1 MEDDDVFNTV
11 DQFFS
16 GYRTVVFEK
25 GEIITQGGTQP
36 SGVLYLID
44 GQVIQYDILPN
55 GAEAIVNSFQP
66 PSFLP
71 MSWAINHSLNRF
83 FFEAHTKVIAKQAP
97 PEDVVAFIKA
107 HPDIMFDLLSRVY
120 RGTDGLLG
128 RLTNLMSGSAQS
140 RVQFELHNAALR
152 FGDTAPDGSTT
163 IPMTET
169 DLARRS
175 GLARETVSRALKQLR
190 TTGAITV
197 KPGGGSIRID
207 NLEYLKELLD
217 TRA

>member
-1 MEDDDVFNTV
+1 MDNEVFDKV
-11 DQFFS
+11 DQFFAD
-16 GYRTVVFEK
+16 YRTVVYEK

-36 SGVLYLID
+36 DGVIYLID
-44 GQVIQYDILPN
+44 GHVVQYDILPN
-55 GAEAIVNSFQP
+55 GTEAIVNSYQP
-66 PSFLP
+66 PAFLP

-97 PEDVVAFIKA
+97 PEDVVAFIKNN
-107 HPDIMFDLLSRVY
+107 PDIMFDLLSRLY

-140 RVQFELHNAALR
+140 RVQFELLNAALR
-152 FGDTAPDGSTT
+152 FGDIAPDGSVT
-163 IPMTET
+163 IPLTET

-175 GLARETVSRALKQLR
+175 GLARETVSRALKQLK
-190 TTGAITV
+190 TTNAIAV
-197 KPGGGSIRID
+197 KPGGGSIKVD

-217 TRA
+217 TRQ